1 MNEAHV
7 IPGLN
12 QLVVVETADGKLVEV
27 MRAQDTHVVE
37 VITAGPQG
45 PAGIL
50 GGINS
55 IEGVDVVSAIDGSLL
70 YYDGGSS
77 TFRADSNVTKTTLTD
92 GGNF

>member
-12 QLVVVETADGKLVEV
+12 QLVVVETTDGKLVELV
-27 MRAQDTHVVE
+27 RPQESRLVE
-37 VITAGPQG
+37 VVTTGPQG
-45 PAGIL
+45 PAGVL
-50 GGINS
+50 GGINN
-55 IEGVDVVSAIDGSLL
+55 IEDVDVVSAIDGSLL

>member
-12 QLVVVETADGKLVEV
+12 QLVVVEATDGKLIELA
-27 MRAQDTHVVE
+27 RAQDSQVIEVV
-37 VITAGPQG
+37 TAGPQG
-45 PAGIL
+45 PQAIPANLNDIG
-50 GGINS
+50 
-55 IEGVDVVSAIDGSLL
+55 DVVAVGAVDGSLL